1 MGTYI
6 NKGNE
11 GFRRALNGE
20 YVDKSGMIEIIN
32 KTLDTER
39 SLTCVTRSR
48 RFGKSMALDML
59 CAYYDKSCDSRQ
71 LFDGL
76 KAQSGKT
83 FEMHLNKYPVISL
96 DITDFI
102 TRYGKDVEIIKYI
115 QRNVMKELCEVYPD
129 VKSEEGDDL
138 MELLIRIKQHTGEK
152 FIVLIDEW
160 DAICREFSDD
170 PAVMDEYQ
178 RWQVKRYFRSSIHD
192 RHPAYQKIQ
201 DAICTQQLS

>member
-1 MGTYI
+1 MGTFI

-11 GFRRALNGE
+11 GFRRAINGE
-20 YVDKSGMIEIIN
+20 YVDKTGMIEIIN

-76 KAQSGKT
+76 AAQKGAT
-83 FEMHLNKYPVISL
+83 FNKHLNKYPVISL

-102 TRYGKDVEIIKYI
+102 TKYKDSTDY
-115 QRNVMKELCEVYPD
+115 
-129 VKSEEGDDL
+129 
-138 MELLIRIKQHTGEK
+138 
-152 FIVLIDEW
+152 
-160 DAICREFSDD
+160 
-170 PAVMDEYQ
+170 
-178 RWQVKRYFRSSIHD
+178 
-192 RHPAYQKIQ
+192 
-201 DAICTQQLS
+201 